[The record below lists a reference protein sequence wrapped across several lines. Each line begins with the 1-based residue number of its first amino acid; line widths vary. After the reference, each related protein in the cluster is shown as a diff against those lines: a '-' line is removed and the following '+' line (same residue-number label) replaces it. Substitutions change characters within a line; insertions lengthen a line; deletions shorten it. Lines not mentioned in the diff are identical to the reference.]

1 MCDVGQL
8 ALGGICERVLAA
20 RVKSRSG
27 RICDARGGGDGIGYA
42 KRESGCRA
50 TAVLFDLYLL
60 NREDT
65 AEAWPDSVAAVPSAA
80 GRAEPVPPHSAQR
93 DARALLPL
101 VSARASAQP
110 RPPNGPTLAV
120 APTLHLTRVALRS
133 SGARSPGQRWSR
145 FPLSVARMAGWG
157 GAAAVPDPTVRT
169 QDKSALGDLPRR
181 LPHPGP
187 SICPDLR

>member
-1 MCDVGQL
+1 MSAFCQCECSRGQ
-8 ALGGICERVLAA
+8 AEFAVQGEGEMGSGTPRGRVDA
-20 RVKSRSG
+20 G
-27 RICDARGGGDGIGYA
+27 RRPCASM
-42 KRESGCRA
+42 K
-50 TAVLFDLYLL
+50 FDLYLL

-120 APTLHLTRVALRS
+120 APPLHLTRVALRS

-145 FPLSVARMAGWG
+145 FPLSVARMAG
-157 GAAAVPDPTVRT
+157 
-169 QDKSALGDLPRR
+169 
-181 LPHPGP
+181 
-187 SICPDLR
+187 